1 MDNLGPDGKPISFTQ
16 YPPGSE
22 LGASGFDP
30 RPYIDEERRLAA
42 EAQAQGAQ
50 GAQGAPVKGGSRRRS
65 RRSRKS
71 KRSRKSRRTRR

>member
-30 RPYIDEERRLAA
+30 RPYIDEERRAA

-50 GAQGAPVKGGSRRRS
+50 GTPVKGGSRRRS